1 MTYKNRNLRVPSL
14 AEKQDIYLCN
24 AVFRS
29 TLFVL
34 DVGCDDIHLF
44 EIRKKKVKVLTVVTY
59 LFITGRISV
68 VPYINNL
75 ILAVIEI
82 K

>member
-44 EIRKKKVKVLTVVTY
+44 EIRKKK
-59 LFITGRISV
+59 
-68 VPYINNL
+68 
-75 ILAVIEI
+75 
-82 K
+82 